1 VIFLVSQKKKGKKRD
16 EKKALERH
24 VDFIIRECDLFFL
37 LLVLF
42 SNPAKE
48 NSSLRLKKRFER
60 RSARFDETA
69 NLVSRRR
76 RRKRAS

>member
-1 VIFLVSQKKKGKKRD
+1 MILVSQKKKGKKRD

-24 VDFIIRECDLFFL
+24 VDFIIRECDLFFF
-37 LLVLF
+37 VVGVVF
-42 SNPAKE
+42 PAKE

-69 NLVSRRR
+69 NLVSRCR